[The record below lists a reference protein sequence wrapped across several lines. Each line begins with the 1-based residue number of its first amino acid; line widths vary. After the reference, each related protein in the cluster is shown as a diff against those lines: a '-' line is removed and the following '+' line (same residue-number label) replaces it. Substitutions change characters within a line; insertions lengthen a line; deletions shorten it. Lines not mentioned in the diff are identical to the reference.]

1 MYQIMSSIYK
11 SKSKKLKMLTR
22 NLYTDIYSSLFFPQ
36 SPETGNNTA
45 LQAEKGRTS
54 RGTSTQWTSTQRQKE
69 PRTDTQSN
77 KDES

>member
-1 MYQIMSSIYK
+1 MPRIYK
-11 SKSKKLKMLTR
+11 SKRLKMLTR
-22 NLYTDIYSSLFFPQ
+22 NLYTDIYGSLF
-36 SPETGNNTA
+36 A

-54 RGTSTQWTSTQRQKE
+54 CGTSTQWTSTQRQKE